1 MRIILWSLLNR
12 SLRSLRFGLGML
24 RIILLLD
31 CVLRASV
38 APQGFALA
46 SSPRDGFFACGG
58 SNRGDDHLGAV
69 KSIIGIIPPLSAF
82 LLERGI
88 PLRHPSQAHGR
99 S

>member
-38 APQGFALA
+38 APQGFALG
-46 SSPRDGFFACGG
+46 SSSRDGLFAC
-58 SNRGDDHLGAV
+58 SVSDRG
-69 KSIIGIIPPLSAF
+69 
-82 LLERGI
+82 R
-88 PLRHPSQAHGR
+88 
-99 S
+99 